1 MDASSLIEMNPGKAW
16 PKILNV
22 EPERL
27 CNKHADLDESFK
39 NWLICPQQLIF
50 DRLIGRGSSSLV
62 YQGRYKDDIVAIKVL
77 NFNPLD
83 CQSQEKQKKELSE
96 EVNVM
101 KSVKSKY
108 VVNLHGI
115 VLEPAICIVMEYC
128 EKGSL
133 YDILRKTDRF
143 GWSNLLRIFKEIVCG
158 VAILHKMRP
167 PIVHRDLKSLNILI
181 TKDMRVKVAD
191 FGLSRLTETKEHF
204 STLYKLRGTHTYCAP
219 EVYIGEQYTDKSD
232 IYSLGI
238 ILWELVYRCTKKE
251 YQRPFSEYP
260 WINYS
265 FQVIIQTAKNGL
277 RPTIPPCPEKIRKL
291 ICTLWDYNPSKRPDA
306 FTLLQTVQ
314 GLEKEYHENRHEWLQ
329 ACSKAKEYKDIQA
342 PTTEL
347 QKKATDI
354 IKNNDFR
361 TQKPQNIYLFKWVAS
376 RKEKRRRVKKSLKF
390 EDLLA
395 DEKLFKSF
403 ETFLKKELCD
413 EYLRFWKQL
422 KIFLESS
429 DKSILVN
436 ATNIYTTFLLSE
448 VVAIDPKQ
456 LKIISKK
463 IDTNDIDKNIFED
476 VRYEVESIL
485 KTKFSYFATS

>member
-1 MDASSLIEMNPGKAW
+1 MDEMGASSLVEKYPGQVW
-16 PKILNV
+16 PKVLNMDRV
-22 EPERL
+22 SK
-27 CNKHADLDESFK
+27 NKVNLDETYKS
-39 NWLICPQQLIF
+39 WLICPQQLTF

-62 YQGRYKDDIVAIKVL
+62 YKGRYKDDIVAIKVL
-77 NFNPLD
+77 NFNPIDSRSL
-83 CQSQEKQKKELSE
+83 EKQHKELAE

-128 EKGSL
+128 ENGSL
-133 YDILRKTDRF
+133 YDILRKKQRL
-143 GWSNLLRIFKEIVCG
+143 GWTAVLRTFKEIVCG
-158 VAILHKMRP
+158 VAILHRLRP
-167 PIVHRDLKSLNILI
+167 PIVHRDLKSLNILL

-191 FGLSRLTETKEHF
+191 FGLSRLIESKEHY

-219 EVYIGEQYTDKSD
+219 EVYLGEQYTDKSD

-277 RPTIPPCPEKIRKL
+277 RPTIPPCPEKIRSL

-306 FTLLQTVQ
+306 CTLLSTVKQ
-314 GLEKEYHENRHEWLQ
+314 LEREYHENRREWQEMCLR
-329 ACSKAKEYKDIQA
+329 AKEYKDIQA
-342 PTTEL
+342 PDLLSQRES
-347 QKKATDI
+347 DI
-354 IKNNDFR
+354 ITKKNFSR
-361 TQKPQNIYLFKWVAS
+361 VQKPQLFKWVLL
-376 RKEKRRRVKKSLKF
+376 RKDKRKVKKSIKF

-395 DEKLFKSF
+395 DQKLYQSF
-403 ETFLKKELCD
+403 ESFLKKELCD

-422 KIFLESS
+422 KLFIEVPQESM
-429 DKSILVN
+429 VVR
-436 ATNIYTTFLLSE
+436 ATNIYTTYLVSD

-463 IDTNDIDKNIFED
+463 MRENNIDKNIFEE

-485 KTKFSYFATS
+485 KTKFSYFIVS